1 MLRATLG
8 KFSLRVRMMLICA
21 ALLMFRGLPD
31 RRHHLG
37 RLRVLWLL
45 LHAQPCDQPGHP
57 NRQVDTKVDLPH
69 VGYDFLGPPLDRVA
83 LICGET
89 AQKST
94 LALICN
100 GELWRSLKGVVL
112 VSLSCMFD
120 GCIET

>member
-1 MLRATLG
+1 
-8 KFSLRVRMMLICA
+8 MLICA
-21 ALLMFRGLPD
+21 ALLMFRCLPD

-89 AQKST
+89 ERISKKYPRPNLQ
-94 LALICN
+94 
-100 GELWRSLKGVVL
+100 WGVVEVTQRGRSRFFEL
-112 VSLSCMFD
+112 YVRWMY
-120 GCIET
+120 